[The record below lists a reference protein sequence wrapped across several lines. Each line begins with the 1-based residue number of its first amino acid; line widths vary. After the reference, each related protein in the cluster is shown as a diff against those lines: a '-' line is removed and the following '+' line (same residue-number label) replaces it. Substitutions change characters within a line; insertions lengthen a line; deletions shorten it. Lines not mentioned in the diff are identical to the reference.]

1 MMSGEHTPGPWE
13 WWTSNSWRR
22 LRHSERGVSTDVL
35 MPCVHNDGQPDI
47 NVNAADMA
55 LIAAAPELLAS
66 LQIMLGFVALLE
78 KVLDDPAVDP
88 GGPKIRAH
96 CDRARAAIAKIGRA

>member
-1 MMSGEHTPGPWE
+1 MSGEHTPGPWE

-47 NVNAADMA
+47 IVNAADMA
-55 LIAAAPELLAS
+55 LIAAAPDLLAA
-66 LQIMLGFVALLE
+66 LQNIVPRFERCCAAMGSDAE
-78 KVLDDPAVDP
+78 YVLDAT
-88 GGPKIRAH
+88 KQH
-96 CDRARAAIAKIGRA
+96 RAAIAKATTPSR